1 MADGLAGSFRP
12 EWTSGSIGS
21 IAFNPEQLYML
32 IGGPDYLRF
41 LVPESLL
48 PFSYVGEPDT
58 LERLRSRLVFS
69 FQGLGLVDANGV
81 PCPALASLVAPVRD
95 CAFAVA
101 DGLMPVVDKG
111 EEEYRSFAAYF
122 GAQSATFTRF
132 APGQPSKDEFNL
144 VGLGGADGWEDAFA
158 QNSGLSSVFRF
169 APASLYV
176 RCKDDDE
183 KGMLAGLRDGS
194 ADAARAL
201 ASAHGVDAGLLAGLA
216 DGIASGRYRV
226 YPVQGVDYQRT
237 RLEGIAQ
244 ARDLRVG
251 PQPWV
256 FSFVV
261 PDAGVI
267 MRSVYVPNPDPDL
280 SVWDE
285 HRTLYSYMD
294 IEFVAGGSLLE
305 RLSGV
310 PRAEWGVVPGRVAGP
325 HQGKE
330 NG

>member
-132 APGQPSKDEFNL
+132 ASGQPTKDEFNL
-144 VGLGGADGWEDAFA
+144 LALGGVNDWEVSFA
-158 QNSGLSSVFRF
+158 RDSNLSSVFR
-169 APASLYV
+169 PARTPLYL
-176 RCKDDDE
+176 RCRNRSEKD
-183 KGMLAGLRDGS
+183 MLIDLRNGNTE
-194 ADAARAL
+194 AARAL
-201 ASAHGVDAGLLAGLA
+201 ASAHGVDAGLLMGLAAGLA
-216 DGIASGRYRV
+216 SGKYSV
-226 YPVQGVDYQRT
+226 YPVQGVDYRRT
-237 RLEGIAQ
+237 RLEAIPQ

-256 FSFVV
+256 FSFMV
-261 PDAGVI
+261 PDAGALI
-267 MRSVYVPNPDPDL
+267 RMVYVPNPDPNL

-294 IEFVAGGSLLE
+294 IEFIMGGSLLE

-310 PRAEWGVVPGRVAGP
+310 PRAEWGVAPKP
-325 HQGKE
+325 QNTQGTEKE
-330 NG
+330 NR